1 MEAWLAG
8 PEMGATY
15 GRVKGDCK
23 KIVCNSESCWGKNTP
38 FFKQPVAEP
47 VGSGMFCPM
56 TNTLE
61 PLRILLGL
69 SMEELIALQGAHSVG
84 GVIVCSGLGN
94 VANGPYCPGKCGIP
108 PGNFFDTGNLDGT
121 SFDDTPGK
129 LDNRYYQ
136 LLVAEQYEN
145 LPACDE
151 AKKSFPMLSKNGMK
165 NAGSWNAG
173 GSGQISRKDHSK
185 TCAQGVKYEPEDM
198 CVIDDCV
205 ENCSK
210 STTCLE
216 AENADDD
223 DADAY
228 RKAWEGCLTCKKLCA
243 GSHSSR
249 IARP

>member
-23 KIVCNSESCWGKNTP
+23 KIVCNSEKCWGKNTP

-69 SMEELIALQGAHSVG
+69 SMEEVIALQGAHSVG

-94 VANGPYCPGKCGIP
+94 VASGAFCPSTCGTP
-108 PGNFFDTGNLDGT
+108 HFENNNLDGST
-121 SFDDTPGK
+121 FDDTPGL

-136 LLVAEQYEN
+136 LLAQENYED
-145 LPACDE
+145 LPYCSAIQDWP
-151 AKKSFPMLSKNGMK
+151 KLSKRGLSA
-165 NAGSWNAG
+165 AG
-173 GSGQISRKDHSK
+173 D
-185 TCAQGVKYEPEDM
+185 
-198 CVIDDCV
+198 
-205 ENCSK
+205 
-210 STTCLE
+210 
-216 AENADDD
+216 
-223 DADAY
+223 
-228 RKAWEGCLTCKKLCA
+228 
-243 GSHSSR
+243 
-249 IARP
+249 